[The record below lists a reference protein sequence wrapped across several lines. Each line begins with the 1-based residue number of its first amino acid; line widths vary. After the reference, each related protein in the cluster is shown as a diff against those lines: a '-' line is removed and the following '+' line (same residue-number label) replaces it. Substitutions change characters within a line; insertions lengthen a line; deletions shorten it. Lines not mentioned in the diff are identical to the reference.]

1 MRQAK
6 WLHAWRSHSVA
17 PQRVQLPRFFF
28 WSGWEELLA
37 AEEGGPIPSCL
48 PKEAEG
54 RERGV
59 EEIVE
64 VGAVGDTFGMTVEA
78 EVCDG
83 GWGGRVPERSE
94 DDMSATTSEIRLCQ
108 F

>member
-17 PQRVQLPRFFF
+17 PQRVQLPRIFFR
-28 WSGWEELLA
+28 SGWEELLA
-37 AEEGGPIPSCL
+37 AEEGGPMPSWL

-54 RERGV
+54 REIGV

-64 VGAVGDTFGMTVEA
+64 VGAVGETFGNFLA
-78 EVCDG
+78 ENWILHKILALGSSSQD
-83 GWGGRVPERSE
+83 WNHE
-94 DDMSATTSEIRLCQ
+94 SASTKQ
-108 F
+108 K